1 MLVTRITKAV
11 IPAAGLGTRF
21 FPLTKSMPKEMLPV
35 VHKPVIQYVVEEAVQ
50 SGITDVLIITGK
62 GKRAIEDY
70 FDHMENTYA
79 NEFLEELEV
88 LLNSVNIFYVRQ
100 KSLQGLGDAIR
111 YAESFIDDQPF
122 AVLLGDTITTP
133 PCVKELISCYHKCQ
147 SSVIAVERVPLS
159 MVNHYGIVVGQFTD
173 ADTLLVEDLVEK
185 PEPSEAPSD
194 LAILGT
200 YLLTPAIMDCIA
212 KTKPGKNG
220 EIQLTDSLRILKE
233 KEPLNAH
240 LYRGRRY
247 DIGNKTDWLKA
258 NIELGMK
265 DPLIGKEINTFYQEW
280 CRKNG

>member
-1 MLVTRITKAV
+1 MTGITKAV

-35 VHKPVIQYVVEEAVQ
+35 VHKPVIQYVVEEAAQ
-50 SGITDVLIITGK
+50 SGITDILIVTGK

-70 FDHMENTYA
+70 FDHMENETG
-79 NEFLEELEV
+79 NEFLEELEA
-88 LLNSVNIFYVRQ
+88 LLSSVNIFYVRQ
-100 KSLQGLGDAIR
+100 RSLRGLGDAIR

-133 PCVKELISCYHKCQ
+133 PCVKELIACYRKCR
-147 SSVIAVERVPLS
+147 SSVIAVEKVPRS
-159 MVNHYGIVVGQFTD
+159 MVDHYGIIDGRFTD
-173 ADTLLVEDLVEK
+173 AETLLVKDLIEK
-185 PEPSEAPSD
+185 PDPSEAPSD

-200 YLLTPAIMDCIA
+200 YLLTPAIMDCIG
-212 KTKPGKNG
+212 KTGPGKGG
-220 EIQLTDSLRILKE
+220 EIQLTDALRLLKE
-233 KEPLNAH
+233 EEPVYAH

-265 DPLIGKEINTFYQEW
+265 DPLIGNEIRAACQEW
-280 CRKNG
+280 CRQ